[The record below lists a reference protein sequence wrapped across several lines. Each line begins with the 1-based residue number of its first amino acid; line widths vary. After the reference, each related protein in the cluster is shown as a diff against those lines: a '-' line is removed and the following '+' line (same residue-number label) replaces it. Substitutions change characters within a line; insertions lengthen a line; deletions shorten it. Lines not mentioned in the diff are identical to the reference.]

1 MGSNESNKITVL
13 DQKNESIH
21 GILAQSYS
29 IFFFSLILGM
39 LADIILPLRIIPKYI
54 VVPVGFLL
62 LVLAPF
68 LIFGAQHSSRQ
79 FRYKKKDLKLNDFKI
94 GPYSFTRSPTHAGVT
109 MLLIGFG
116 FVANSI
122 YIIIFSI
129 IACIISRRVF
139 LKKEEQNLEK
149 KYGEEY
155 QNYKMQV
162 SKWF

>member
-1 MGSNESNKITVL
+1 MNPSESNKIMAL
-13 DQKNESIH
+13 DPKKESIH
-21 GILAQSYS
+21 DILAQSYS
-29 IFFFSLILGM
+29 IFFIGLVLGM
-39 LADIILPLRIIPKYI
+39 LADLILPLRIIPKYI

-62 LVLAPF
+62 LILAPL
-68 LIFGAQHSSRQ
+68 LIFWAQHSSRQ
-79 FRYKKKDLKLNDFKI
+79 LRYKKENLKLSDFKI
-94 GPYSFTRSPTHAGVT
+94 GPYAFTRSPTHAGVT